1 MARSDFTPNNIR
13 TLIESGQ
20 IDARI
25 SIDRNQIIFAIEDL
39 ISDGIMPIE
48 EGDEI
53 IKEARKVISTEQL
66 LYRKRKKELIVPY
79 NRYAKR
85 IEAKNMTPD
94 RKEKLISPGR
104 GIIALVLEVDNA
116 KRVSSHD

>member
-1 MARSDFTPNNIR
+1 LFLLTTTIR

-20 IDARI
+20 IAARI

-39 ISDGIMPIE
+39 VSDGIMSIE

-53 IKEARKVISTEQL
+53 IKEAREVITTEQL
-66 LYRKRKKELIVPY
+66 LYRKRKEELIEAY

-104 GIIALVLEVDNA
+104 DIIALVLEVDSA
-116 KRVSSHD
+116 SV

>member
-1 MARSDFTPNNIR
+1 
-13 TLIESGQ
+13 LV
-20 IDARI
+20 
-25 SIDRNQIIFAIEDL
+25 
-39 ISDGIMPIE
+39 SDGIMSIE

-53 IKEARKVISTEQL
+53 IKEAREVITTEQL
-66 LYRKRKKELIVPY
+66 LYRKRKEELIEAY

-104 GIIALVLEVDNA
+104 DIIALVLEVDNA
-116 KRVSSHD
+116 KRVSSHE